1 MILGVVPLVLFVLLW
16 WWASHRQ
23 WFGRRPDTGRSE
35 VVASGSS
42 GADRDLA
49 ACARSLGRMW
59 SRELVR
65 SAAFATG
72 VGLLMVSYVAFALL
86 FGQETDSWSE
96 TLQAAPWFVHPL
108 VGMTIVAVHRAV
120 TRARRDDL
128 SELIETCPLPEG
140 VRTVGHL
147 GAVVVPFVVFAM
159 FVVVYIGTKELRGAG
174 PVGPVGPGWLDLL
187 SAFVLIVGGVA
198 LGVALGRWVPF
209 QVAPVVALLV
219 VAVVSIGLATR
230 GDPGWNPLAELSL
243 SPPVEEIGE
252 LLAPRPNAWHLVW
265 LLGLTSLITVA
276 AFAWS
281 RRDRWVG
288 ALAFGSVAVVVA
300 GGVGATSGLSSA
312 DADHVAELIVA
323 PEDHQTCRTADSGVL
338 DVCVYEGYE
347 ETVPVLLTAEH
358 VATAVPGARR
368 VVIRQGLVSRL
379 VDQLPPEVRDRLP
392 SGRTRPVNEIVV
404 GLDPSSDDST
414 ARFALAFSA
423 VGLPIDEP
431 QDGVP
436 LIIVGQAR
444 SVVALWLAAAG
455 LHDDDALGILQPDD
469 EAGDDALNRSAVW
482 AGVTCWTPPAVTS
495 IEELELARR
504 LAVGDDARMTEVLA
518 ERWEHWIDPA
528 TGTAELVA
536 ALGREGPT
544 TFSPIEPHPYD
555 TGC

>member
-1 MILGVVPLVLFVLLW
+1 MELLLPVALVVVLW
-16 WWASHRQ
+16 WWVTQRQ
-23 WFGRRPDTGRSE
+23 WFGRRRDTERSE
-35 VVASGSS
+35 VVATSSS

-49 ACARSLGRMW
+49 QCARSLGRMW
-59 SRELVR
+59 SREFVR

-72 VGLLMVSYVAFALL
+72 VGLLISVYVSFAWM
-86 FGQETDSWSE
+86 FAGDTDSWYE
-96 TLQAAPWFVHPL
+96 TLRTAPWFAHPL
-108 VGMTIVAVHRAV
+108 VGMTIVAVHRGV
-120 TRARRDDL
+120 TMARRDDL
-128 SELIETCPLPEG
+128 SELIDTCPLPES

-147 GAVVVPFVVFAM
+147 GAAAVPLVVFAVFM
-159 FVVVYIGTKELRGAG
+159 VTYVGTKELRGFG
-174 PVGPVGPGWLDLL
+174 PVGPIGPGWLDLL
-187 SAFVLIVGGVA
+187 GAFVLIAGGVA
-198 LGVALGRWVPF
+198 LGVALGRWVPY
-209 QVAPVVALLV
+209 QVAPVLALLV
-219 VAVVSIGLATR
+219 VLVLSIGLATR
-230 GDPGWNPLAELSL
+230 GDPGWNPLAELSTA
-243 SPPVEEIGE
+243 PPVEEIGE

-265 LLGLTSLITVA
+265 LLGLTGLVTVA

-300 GGVGATSGLSSA
+300 GGVGATSGLSPA
-312 DADHVAELIVA
+312 DADHVVELIVA
-323 PEDHQTCRTADSGVL
+323 PENHQTCRTADSGVL
-338 DVCVYEGYE
+338 DVCVYDGYE
-347 ETVPVLLTAEH
+347 ETVPVLLTVEH
-358 VATAVPGARR
+358 VAAAVPGARR
-368 VVIRQGLVSRL
+368 VVIRQGLVSTL

-392 SGRTRPVNEIVV
+392 AGRTRPANEIVV
-404 GLDPSSDDST
+404 GLDPPSDDST

-423 VGLPIDEP
+423 AGLPIDEP
-431 QDGVP
+431 ADGVP

-455 LHDDDALGILQPDD
+455 LDDDDALRLLQPDG
-469 EAGDDALNRSAVW
+469 EAGDDPSKRSAVW
-482 AGVTCWTPPAVTS
+482 AGVDCWIPPAVTS

-528 TGTAELVA
+528 TSTAELVA

>member
-1 MILGVVPLVLFVLLW
+1 METLVPLALVVLLW
-16 WWASHRQ
+16 WWASQRQ
-23 WFGRRPDTGRSE
+23 WFARRRNDGGEGNVGATSL
-35 VVASGSS
+35 
-42 GADRDLA
+42 GADGDLSG
-49 ACARSLGRMW
+49 CARSLARMW

-65 SAAFATG
+65 SVAFATG
-72 VGLLMVSYVAFALL
+72 AALLIVAYVAFALM

-96 TLQAAPWFVHPL
+96 TFQAASWFALPL

-147 GAVVVPFVVFAM
+147 GAVMVPVVVFAV
-159 FVVVYIGTKELRGAG
+159 FVVAYVGTKELRGFG
-174 PVGPVGPGWLDLL
+174 PVGPIGQGWLDLL
-187 SAFVLIVGGVA
+187 SAFVLIAGGVA

-209 QVAPVVALLV
+209 QVAPVLALLAV
-219 VAVVSIGLATR
+219 GVVSIGLATH
-230 GDPGWNPLAELSL
+230 GDPGWNPLAELSTA
-243 SPPVEEIGE
+243 PPVEEIGE
-252 LLAPRPNAWHLVW
+252 LLAPRPNVWHLVW
-265 LLGLTSLITVA
+265 LLGLTGLVAVA

-288 ALAFGSVAVVVA
+288 AMALGSVVVVVA
-300 GGVGATSGLSSA
+300 GGVGATSGLSPA
-312 DADHVAELIVA
+312 DADHVVELIVA

-338 DVCVYEGYE
+338 DVCVYDGYE

-358 VATAVPGARR
+358 VAAAVPGARR
-368 VVIRQGLVSRL
+368 VVIRQGLLSTL

-392 SGRTRPVNEIVV
+392 SGRTRPANEIVI
-404 GLDPSSDDST
+404 GLDPPSDDST

-423 VGLPIDEP
+423 AGLPIDEP
-431 QDGVP
+431 ADGVP

-455 LHDDDALGILQPDD
+455 LDDDDALDLLQPDA
-469 EAGDDALNRSAVW
+469 EAGDDPLRRSAVW
-482 AGVTCWTPPAVTS
+482 AGVACWTPPAVTS
-495 IEELELARR
+495 IEELEFARR
-504 LAVGDDARMTEVLA
+504 LVIGDDARMTEVLA
-518 ERWEHWIDPA
+518 ERWEHWTDPA
-528 TGTAELVA
+528 TSTVELVA

>member
-1 MILGVVPLVLFVLLW
+1 METLVPLALVVLLW
-16 WWASHRQ
+16 WWASQRQ
-23 WFGRRPDTGRSE
+23 WFARRRNDGGGGNVGATSL
-35 VVASGSS
+35 
-42 GADRDLA
+42 GADGDLSG
-49 ACARSLGRMW
+49 CARSLARMW

-65 SAAFATG
+65 SVAFATG
-72 VGLLMVSYVAFALL
+72 VALLIAAYVSFALM

-96 TLQAAPWFVHPL
+96 TFQAAPWFALPL

-147 GAVVVPFVVFAM
+147 GAVMVPVVVFAV
-159 FVVVYIGTKELRGAG
+159 FVVAYVGTKELRGFG
-174 PVGPVGPGWLDLL
+174 PVGPIGQGWLDLL
-187 SAFVLIVGGVA
+187 SAFVLIAGGVA

-209 QVAPVVALLV
+209 QVAPVLALLAV
-219 VAVVSIGLATR
+219 GVVSIGLATH
-230 GDPGWNPLAELSL
+230 GDPGWNPLAELSTA
-243 SPPVEEIGE
+243 PPVEEIGE
-252 LLAPRPNAWHLVW
+252 LLAPRPNVWHLVW
-265 LLGLTSLITVA
+265 LLGLTGLVAVA

-288 ALAFGSVAVVVA
+288 AMALGSVVVVVA
-300 GGVGATSGLSSA
+300 GGVGATSGLSPA
-312 DADHVAELIVA
+312 EADHVVELIVA

-338 DVCVYEGYE
+338 DVCVYDGYE

-358 VATAVPGARR
+358 VAAAVPGARR
-368 VVIRQGLVSRL
+368 VVIRQGLLSTL

-392 SGRTRPVNEIVV
+392 SGRTRPANEIVI
-404 GLDPSSDDST
+404 GLDPPSDDRT

-423 VGLPIDEP
+423 AGLPIDEP
-431 QDGVP
+431 ADGVP
-436 LIIVGQAR
+436 LIVVGQAR

-455 LHDDDALGILQPDD
+455 LDDDDALDLLQPDA
-469 EAGDDALNRSAVW
+469 EAGDDPLKRSAVW
-482 AGVTCWTPPAVTS
+482 AGVACWIPPAVTS

-504 LAVGDDARMTEVLA
+504 LVIGDDARVTEVLA
-518 ERWEHWIDPA
+518 ERWGHWTDPA
-528 TGTAELVA
+528 TSTVELVA

-544 TFSPIEPHPYD
+544 TFSPIEPHRYD